1 VSGRLEGWHKVL
13 DFGAQTCHDSLIKQR
28 QAMRKIE
35 KLMNDAITASKDWKL
50 DNTEVVN
57 EDGVSTVFL
66 HGNKIA
72 EVGDTWL
79 RLFDGGRRSNTVK
92 SRLNAILSVHG
103 AGFDAIF
110 QKKFEWFFHDSMRS
124 MAIPF
129 ESGMEVV

>member
-1 VSGRLEGWHKVL
+1 M
-13 DFGAQTCHDSLIKQR
+13 CHDTHINER

-35 KLMNDAITASKDWKL
+35 KLMTDAITASKDWSL
-50 DNTEVVN
+50 DNTTVTN

-79 RLFDGGRRSNTVK
+79 RLFDGGWRTATTK

-103 AGFDAIF
+103 ANFDGIF
-110 QKKFEWFFHDSMRS
+110 QKNFEWFFHDSLRS
-124 MAIPF
+124 VDMPF
-129 ESGMEVV
+129 ENGMVIG